1 MPWNYLQNSLQLFL
15 ISSVQQVDPRGG
27 ADAAEEVRPD
37 EAGEGAQPGRALQTV
52 ASLKSVTVP
61 SNCLLLYIV
70 IGCLPVSGV
79 IVVYY

>member
-1 MPWNYLQNSLQLFL
+1 M
-15 ISSVQQVDPRGG
+15 DPRGG

-52 ASLKSVTVP
+52 ASLKRLLP
-61 SNCLLLYIV
+61 SDCLLLYIV

>member
-1 MPWNYLQNSLQLFL
+1 MLWDYLQNILQLFL
-15 ISSVQQVDPRGG
+15 IFSVQQVDPRGG
-27 ADAAEEVRPD
+27 ADAAEEVRPH

-52 ASLKSVTVP
+52 AGLKR
-61 SNCLLLYIV
+61 LLINLLWLYVV